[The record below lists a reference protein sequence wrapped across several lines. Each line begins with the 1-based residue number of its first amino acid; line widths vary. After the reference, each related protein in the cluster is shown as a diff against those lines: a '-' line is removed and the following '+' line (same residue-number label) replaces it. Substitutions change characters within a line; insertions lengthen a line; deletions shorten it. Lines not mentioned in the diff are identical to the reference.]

1 MLRDALAA
9 CGDVMCAVHAPVQRS
24 ASADPSRFRFRRRG
38 ERMKLGAPPEIT
50 VHDRQ
55 GLPYLV
61 DHWYLASATKR
72 HMIVRR
78 IREVFERSGFQ
89 RGDHVL
95 DLGPGWAFGP
105 MWASTLGARITGI
118 DLGLDQLQWAQR
130 QLNTTRGFALVQGNA
145 RALPFADRTFDAIV
159 SVEMMEHVF
168 RPDRPLVLREAA
180 RVIKPGG
187 TITISTP
194 NAHSPIEQAKVLATR
209 WPALRRMLP
218 SSCYPEAVDDSTT
231 YHPYRYHHP
240 ITARDLAALLA
251 GAGFEVRGA
260 RQFMWVF
267 KTLPDGLLSVARAF
281 EALAEALPLVNR
293 LGATTLM
300 WGVRR

>member
-1 MLRDALAA
+1 
-9 CGDVMCAVHAPVQRS
+9 
-24 ASADPSRFRFRRRG
+24 
-38 ERMKLGAPPEIT
+38 MKLGAPPEIT
-50 VHDRQ
+50 VRDRAD
-55 GLPYLV
+55 LPYLV
-61 DHWYLASATKR
+61 EHWYLASATKR

-78 IREVFERSGFQ
+78 IREVFEHGGFQ
-89 RGDHVL
+89 RGDRVL

-105 MWASTLGARITGI
+105 MWASRLGARITGI

-130 QLNTTRGFALVQGNA
+130 QFNRGQAFGLVHGNA
-145 RALPFADRTFDAIV
+145 KTLPFPDRMFDAIV

-168 RPDRPLVLREAA
+168 RPDRPQVLREAA

-187 TITISTP
+187 TIAISTP
-194 NAHSPIEQAKVLATR
+194 NAHSPIEQVKVLAIR

-218 SSCYPEAVDDSTT
+218 SSCYPEAQDDSRT

-240 ITARDLAALLA
+240 ITERDLVA
-251 GAGFEVRGA
+251 GLGDAGFDVRGV

-267 KTLPDGLLSVARAF
+267 KTLPDGLLPVGRMLESV
-281 EALAEALPLVNR
+281 AEALPVVNR
-293 LGATTLM
+293 LGATTLV

>member
-1 MLRDALAA
+1 
-9 CGDVMCAVHAPVQRS
+9 
-24 ASADPSRFRFRRRG
+24 
-38 ERMKLGAPPEIT
+38 MKLGAPPEIT
-50 VHDRQ
+50 VRDRED
-55 GLPYLV
+55 LPYLV
-61 DHWYLASATKR
+61 EHWYLASATKR

-78 IREVFERSGFQ
+78 IREVFERAGFQ
-89 RGDHVL
+89 SGDRVL

-105 MWASTLGARITGI
+105 MWASQLGGRITGI

-130 QLNTTRGFALVQGNA
+130 HFNAEHRFALVHGNA
-145 RALPFADRTFDAIV
+145 KELPFPDRAFDAIV

-168 RPDRPLVLREAA
+168 RPDRPFVLREAA

-187 TITISTP
+187 TIAISTP
-194 NAHSPIEQAKVLATR
+194 NAHSPIEQVKVLATR

-218 SSCYPEAVDDSTT
+218 SSCYPEATDDSTT

-240 ITARDLAALLA
+240 IAVRDLVA
-251 GAGFEVRGA
+251 GLDEAGFTVRGA

-267 KTLPDGLLSVARAF
+267 KTLPDGLLPVGRAL
-281 EALAEALPLVNR
+281 ESLAEALPLVNR
-293 LGATTLM
+293 LGATTLV